1 MGRFSDD
8 MGSTVRPLETVVLDG
23 YGVAKHELATRR
35 WQRTSRGLYVP
46 GDAPKSVAQ
55 RIVSAAAAMPDDGA
69 VGGWAAAH
77 VAGADLDGRD
87 RQRRDLPVDVLLP
100 PGLHRQQ
107 VPEIAYRRAALAPGE
122 VRTVGDLRLTSPL
135 RTAVDLACWAPS
147 LTEAVVLLDLM
158 LGAGLSPESL
168 AAATPKDRRGA
179 VQARR
184 AIALARPGSL
194 SPGETRLRLLYVQDV
209 GGPDPLLNPSLLDLD
224 GRFVAMPDLFDEEA
238 GLALEYDG
246 ASWAGER
253 PSGHRDV
260 DQHRA
265 DNVREEV
272 MERRNVIV
280 VRADAQDV
288 GTYRRRT
295 VARVQA
301 ARQDGLSRDR
311 RRDRWIVRRER

>member
-1 MGRFSDD
+1 MGRFSEEL
-8 MGSTVRPLETVVLDG
+8 GSAVRPLETVVLDG
-23 YGVAKHELATRR
+23 YGVAKHELATSRWRR
-35 WQRTSRGLYVP
+35 SSRGLYVP
-46 GDAPKSVAQ
+46 GDAPESVAQ
-55 RIVSAAAAMPDDGA
+55 RIVCAAAAMPDDA
-69 VGGWAAAH
+69 AIGGWAAAH
-77 VAGADLDGRD
+77 VDGADLDGRD
-87 RQRRDLPVDVLLP
+87 RQLRNLPVDVLLP

-107 VPEIAYRRAALAPGE
+107 VPGIAYRRAALAAGE

-147 LTEAVVLLDLM
+147 LTEAVVLLDL
-158 LGAGLSPESL
+158 LLRAGLSREALMAS
-168 AAATPKDRRGA
+168 APKDRRGA

-194 SPGETRLRLLYVQDV
+194 SPGETRLRLVYVQDV
-209 GGPDPLLNPSLLDLD
+209 GGPDPLLNASLLDLD

-238 GLALEYDG
+238 GLAMEYDG

-253 PSGHRDV
+253 PLGHRDV
-260 DQHRA
+260 DQHRS

-280 VRADAQDV
+280 VRADAHDV
-288 GTYRRRT
+288 GPYRHRT
-295 VARVQA
+295 AARIQA
-301 ARQDGLSRDR
+301 ARQDGLRRDR

>member
-1 MGRFSDD
+1 MGRFFDEI
-8 MGSTVRPLETVVLDG
+8 GSTVRPLETAVLDG

-35 WQRTSRGLYVP
+35 WRRSSRGLYVP
-46 GDAPKSVAQ
+46 GNAPESTAQ
-55 RIVSAAAAMPDDGA
+55 RIVSAAAAMPDEA
-69 VGGWAAAH
+69 VIGGWAAAH
-77 VAGADLDGRD
+77 VDGADLDGRD
-87 RQRRDLPVDVLLP
+87 RQLRDLPVDVLLP
-100 PGLHRQQ
+100 PGLHRRS
-107 VPEIAYRRAALAPGE
+107 VPGIAYRRAAVAGEE

-158 LGAGLSPESL
+158 LRAGLCPEAL
-168 AAATPKDRRGA
+168 AAAAPKDRRGA

-184 AIALARPGSL
+184 AVALARPGSR
-194 SPGETRLRLLYVQDV
+194 SPGETRLRLIYVQDV
-209 GGPDPLLNPSLLDLD
+209 GGSDPALNASLLDLD
-224 GRFVAMPDLFDEEA
+224 GRFLAMPDLFDEEA
-238 GLALEYDG
+238 GLAMEYDG
-246 ASWAGER
+246 ASWVGER

-272 MERRNVIV
+272 MERRNVVV

-295 VARVQA
+295 AARLQA
-301 ARQDGLSRDR
+301 ARHDGLSRDR
-311 RRDRWIVRRER
+311 TRDRWILRRER